1 MPADI
6 ELIFRARPG
15 DDQRCG
21 VGRGAGR
28 PPAAVRVMCVCT
40 DIYTAFCHVSYVI
53 ASHHQSSVFRTLVQT
68 AEFCQQSRSLFLND
82 PPRHCH
88 ATTSTT
94 DIASCSVDPL
104 HSLGPNVEENTCS
117 VLKLRDLTTSQ
128 FDSIGLSSVL
138 WGTSPSFAPSLGI
151 DAMIASY
158 YQP

>member
-68 AEFCQQSRSLFLND
+68 AEFCQQSRSLFLSKQASKHIYLSTKMTGYQKK
-82 PPRHCH
+82 PLAQQCWQPIV
-88 ATTSTT
+88 STT
-94 DIASCSVDPL
+94 VKKSAHTQKKYILATPHNHNITL
-104 HSLGPNVEENTCS
+104 INT
-117 VLKLRDLTTSQ
+117 KEQ
-128 FDSIGLSSVL
+128 
-138 WGTSPSFAPSLGI
+138 
-151 DAMIASY
+151 
-158 YQP
+158 Q